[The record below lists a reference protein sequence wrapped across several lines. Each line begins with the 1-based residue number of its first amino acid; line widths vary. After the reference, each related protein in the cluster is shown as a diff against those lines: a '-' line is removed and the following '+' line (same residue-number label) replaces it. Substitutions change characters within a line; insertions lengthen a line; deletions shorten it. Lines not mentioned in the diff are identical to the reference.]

1 MSNFKIQLTEKSIC
15 ICCTFLKGSGSQP
28 GSPFHSRRL
37 NSQGSGTV
45 RIHTPTSPHVPLSGG
60 SIKSP
65 SAISGIDGTSNRSNA
80 EDLYRMLHS
89 RPRSVTRRPYG
100 SIRPATGT
108 VQNILGTNR
117 RSTMRRS
124 LSPAPTS
131 LAHPR
136 LGSGSSPSP
145 QADSCSIAVPLPTS
159 PNIPLSP
166 NSASPKRGLSSF
178 RKSEKTRFSW
188 NVGDWHRSS
197 GNRPLPELIVDE
209 EKGEDQVD

>member
-1 MSNFKIQLTEKSIC
+1 MTEKSIC
-15 ICCTFLKGSGSQP
+15 FGCTFLKGSGSQP

-45 RIHTPTSPHVPLSGG
+45 RIHTPTSPQVALPGG
-60 SIKSP
+60 SIKSQ
-65 SAISGIDGTSNRSNA
+65 SATAGVDGISNRSNA

-108 VQNILGTNR
+108 VQDILGTNR

-124 LSPAPTS
+124 LSPAPTMS
-131 LAHPR
+131 VTHPR

-145 QADSCSIAVPLPTS
+145 QADSCSMTVALPTS

-178 RKSEKTRFSW
+178 RKPEKTRFSW

-197 GNRPLPELIVDE
+197 GNRALPELIVDE